1 MSGSTDRYRM
11 PPEWAPH
18 QGTWL
23 SWPHNRE
30 TWPGCLS
37 EAEAALTQ
45 AVVALA
51 DGETVHINVLDAA
64 HRAVVAA
71 RFAKTV
77 APERIRFHLIPTND
91 AWCRDHGAIF
101 AFDSSGA
108 LVALDFRFNAWGE
121 KYRPFDADDA
131 AASTNGGRARRAHG
145 AHRTRTRRRFDRRQ
159 RRGHRAYHRAVPA
172 EPEPQPAMT
181 RARHRSDA
189 RALSRRAATW
199 SGSVTVSSAT
209 TPMATSTI

>member
-1 MSGSTDRYRM
+1 MPESTDRYRM

-37 EAEAALTQ
+37 EAEAALAQ

-51 DGETVHINVLDAA
+51 EGETVHINVLDAA
-64 HRAVVAA
+64 HRAAVAA

-77 APERIRFHLIPTND
+77 APERLRFHLIPTND

-101 AFDSSGA
+101 AFDANDA

-131 AASTNGGRARRAHG
+131 AARADGRRARRAHG
-145 AHRTRTRRRFDRRQ
+145 ARR
-159 RRGHRAYHRAVPA
+159 
-172 EPEPQPAMT
+172 T
-181 RARHRSDA
+181 RAR
-189 RALSRRAATW
+189 RRLDRRERRRRGADDGA
-199 SGSVTVSSAT
+199 VSAESEPQSAT
-209 TPMATSTI
+209 